1 VLGKGM
7 RAGVEG
13 EKSMNAKNA
22 STAGR
27 WGGWC
32 FGEHEPSGGA
42 KMPHDHTQV
51 EETQLCLLPKL
62 DPPASVKEARP
73 EQPRAMD
80 ETAPRPS
87 KPSEAARSPRLR
99 LVAALESFFYW

>member
-1 VLGKGM
+1 M
-7 RAGVEG
+7 RPNVEG

-22 STAGR
+22 STRGWWG

-32 FGEHEPSGGA
+32 FCEQAGSGGA
-42 KMPHDHTQV
+42 KMPHENTQV

-62 DPPASVKEARP
+62 DPPASAKEARP

-80 ETAPRPS
+80 GTASRPS
-87 KPSEAARSPRLR
+87 GSKEAARSPRLQ
-99 LVAALESFFYW
+99 LVAALERFFYW